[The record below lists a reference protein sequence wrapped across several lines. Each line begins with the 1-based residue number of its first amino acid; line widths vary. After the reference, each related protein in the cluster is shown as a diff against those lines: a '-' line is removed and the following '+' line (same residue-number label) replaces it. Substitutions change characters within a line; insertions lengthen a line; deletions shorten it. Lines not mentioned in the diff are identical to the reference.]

1 MTNTA
6 IDRINELRLK
16 VRDGEKISKEE
27 SAEALF
33 LLREQR
39 GKVVTALAE
48 KEKKTKAPVNLNELF
63 D

>member
-48 KEKKTKAPVNLNELF
+48 KEKKTKVPVNLNELF
-63 D
+63 N